1 VDRVIRVTVISVGL
15 LALALGALVG
25 RELRGA
31 SGRPYVGFPM
41 FPNAVVPYVV
51 APSGPDG
58 ARAALRFVRVQAI
71 DGFAVTSA
79 ADVREVVSRW
89 RIGGPRIF
97 SFQRP
102 DGSRHEITWT
112 PWRLAPGEL
121 QNTYLFF
128 VLFGY
133 ALLAV
138 GMVPVLARPSHLPAR
153 LLFAATAGLAVP
165 LGILVPEQ
173 LETHQ
178 LPPPARLIGVL
189 SLSGLLHLGLVFPE
203 RRWPLTR
210 YPRATTLAI
219 YGGSAAVTVAFF
231 AAFFAGPE
239 ELWLTARLGLVGL
252 LLGFALCTTNLAATA
267 LRSSD
272 PAYRRRARVALIGP
286 AVVLLWF
293 ALMVSGARPM
303 RFHLPVI
310 VTALSLAFAILA
322 QNLFELDAM
331 VRRGLALAVVALVAM
346 ALYLGVFSLL
356 ESALGTA
363 PALASAL
370 AAAGLV
376 LIAIPTLGALR
387 RRVEHGVEAAL
398 FPAQRRARQLVSAA
412 AREVARLRTR
422 EDLARFVRESLAQAL
437 GCEPVRLLA
446 GAPDAP
452 LSELTPRAGSTGLS
466 LPPADPLYVAI
477 RSGRE
482 VFADGPLAPR
492 RRRGTSRLA
501 VQRLVELGFA
511 LAVPLP
517 GGESRLGAI
526 LLSRR
531 RDGRPF
537 TPDDAALVATLAG
550 QVTVALENAAAF
562 EALQELERRRSAE
575 NVYLREERQLESG
588 QGELV
593 GESPVMRALKDAIA
607 RVAPTDAFVLV
618 EGETGTGKELVVR
631 SLHAQSPRR
640 ERLLVPVACAAVPE
654 ALLESELFG
663 HERGAFTGATARK
676 LGRFEVADG
685 GTLFLDDVDTLP
697 LAIQAKLLRA
707 VQEGELQRLGSAV
720 VRRVDVR
727 VVAATNRD
735 LRAEVRAGRFR
746 EDLYYRLAVV
756 PLRVP
761 ALRER
766 REDIARLVEHFVRQQ
781 GPRIGRRV
789 RSVAAEALAELVAYD
804 WPGNVRELR
813 SVVERALVMDTGEVL
828 RLPAPLAARGT
839 KAMAAVG
846 VQGDGAE
853 ELGTAPLAELM
864 TRYKRELAQS
874 ALERA
879 GGNHRRAAELLGL
892 HRPSFTRM
900 LNTLE
905 LAADD
910 TDLETPS

>member
-1 VDRVIRVTVISVGL
+1 
-15 LALALGALVG
+15 
-25 RELRGA
+25 
-31 SGRPYVGFPM
+31 M
-41 FPNAVVPYVV
+41 
-51 APSGPDG
+51 
-58 ARAALRFVRVQAI
+58 RA
-71 DGFAVTSA
+71 
-79 ADVREVVSRW
+79 
-89 RIGGPRIF
+89 
-97 SFQRP
+97 
-102 DGSRHEITWT
+102 
-112 PWRLAPGEL
+112 
-121 QNTYLFF
+121 
-128 VLFGY
+128 
-133 ALLAV
+133 
-138 GMVPVLARPSHLPAR
+138 
-153 LLFAATAGLAVP
+153 
-165 LGILVPEQ
+165 
-173 LETHQ
+173 
-178 LPPPARLIGVL
+178 
-189 SLSGLLHLGLVFPE
+189 
-203 RRWPLTR
+203 
-210 YPRATTLAI
+210 
-219 YGGSAAVTVAFF
+219 
-231 AAFFAGPE
+231 
-239 ELWLTARLGLVGL
+239 
-252 LLGFALCTTNLAATA
+252 
-267 LRSSD
+267 
-272 PAYRRRARVALIGP
+272 
-286 AVVLLWF
+286 
-293 ALMVSGARPM
+293 
-303 RFHLPVI
+303 
-310 VTALSLAFAILA
+310 
-322 QNLFELDAM
+322 
-331 VRRGLALAVVALVAM
+331 
-346 ALYLGVFSLL
+346 
-356 ESALGTA
+356 
-363 PALASAL
+363 
-370 AAAGLV
+370 
-376 LIAIPTLGALR
+376 
-387 RRVEHGVEAAL
+387 
-398 FPAQRRARQLVSAA
+398 
-412 AREVARLRTR
+412 
-422 EDLARFVRESLAQAL
+422 
-437 GCEPVRLLA
+437 
-446 GAPDAP
+446 
-452 LSELTPRAGSTGLS
+452 
-466 LPPADPLYVAI
+466 
-477 RSGRE
+477 
-482 VFADGPLAPR
+482 
-492 RRRGTSRLA
+492 
-501 VQRLVELGFA
+501 
-511 LAVPLP
+511 
-517 GGESRLGAI
+517 
-526 LLSRR
+526 
-531 RDGRPF
+531 
-537 TPDDAALVATLAG
+537 
-550 QVTVALENAAAF
+550 
-562 EALQELERRRSAE
+562 
-575 NVYLREERQLESG
+575 LREE
-588 QGELV
+588 
-593 GESPVMRALKDAIA
+593 IA

-654 ALLESELFG
+654 TLLESELFG